1 MKEENK
7 RQRQINL
14 KIGLFVLIIIGLIMW
29 LIVKLYK
36 RGVFDIH

>member
-14 KIGLFVLIIIGLIMW
+14 KIGFFVLIIIGLIMW

-36 RGVFDIH
+36 RGVFDIL

>member
-36 RGVFDIH
+36 RGVFDIL